1 MTPPVLPR
9 AFLPL
14 AAAAVLAGCS
24 LAPTYERPEVELPAG
39 FASAAAPAA
48 SEDTAAARPGWRSL
62 FGDPALRQLVE
73 LALQRNQDLRIAALN
88 IERARA
94 QWTAAGADRFPS
106 LSASYA
112 GSRSQPRT
120 ATNPQAVNA
129 SHTLGLGFSAFEL
142 DFFGRVASLSEAARA
157 QFLATAEARRSAEI
171 SLVAEVAS
179 TYLAWRGA
187 VESAALTQDT
197 LKGREE
203 SFKLVGLKAE
213 RGAASELDRVQAQ
226 SLVEAARASL
236 AQFRRQQQQSAN
248 ALVQLTGS
256 AALPSLPASLPLSDD
271 GMVAPLPALLPSSLL
286 DRRPDLRQ
294 AEQVLRA
301 ANANIGAARAAFLPR
316 LSLTTSAGVA
326 STALDQL
333 LSDGTRAWSLGASAA
348 LPIFDFGRNQANL
361 DAARTQAE
369 IAVAQYR
376 KAVQVALRETSDA
389 LAGLE
394 TYDVQMRAQQAQAEA
409 ERQRF
414 DLTELRYRAG
424 ASSQLDQL
432 DAQRSLLATQQA
444 AVQSRVS
451 LLQARVALYRALGGD
466 WTEAIRDER
475 DVPPLAATSPATPAS
490 GPR

>member
-1 MTPPVLPR
+1 MSR
-9 AFLPL
+9 ALLPL
-14 AAAAVLAGCS
+14 AAALMLAGCS
-24 LAPTYERPEVELPAG
+24 LAPTYERPSIELPEG
-39 FASAAAPAA
+39 FASQAAVPAPDNAAAH
-48 SEDTAAARPGWRSL
+48 PGWRSL
-62 FGDPALRQLVE
+62 FGDPALRRLVE
-73 LALQRNQDLRIAALN
+73 LALERNQDLRIAALN

-94 QWTAAGADRFPS
+94 QWTAAGADRLPS
-106 LSASYA
+106 LSASYS
-112 GSRSQPRT
+112 GTRSQPRS
-120 ATNPQAVNA
+120 AGNPNAVNSA
-129 SHTLGLGFSAFEL
+129 HTLGLGFSAFEL
-142 DFFGRVASLSEAARA
+142 DFFGRVANLSEAARA

-171 SLVAEVAS
+171 SLVAEVAN

-187 VESAALTQDT
+187 VESAALTENT

-203 SFKLVGLKAE
+203 SFRLVGLKAE

-256 AALPSLPASLPLSDD
+256 TGLPALPGSLPLADEGLVATLPASLPS
-271 GMVAPLPALLPSSLL
+271 ALL

-301 ANANIGAARAAFLPR
+301 ADANIGAARAAFLPR
-316 LSLTTSAGVA
+316 FSLTASAGVA
-326 STALDQL
+326 SPALDDL
-333 LSDGTRAWSLGASAA
+333 LSDGTRAWSLAGN
-348 LPIFDFGRNQANL
+348 LVQPIFDFGRNRANL

-376 KAVQVALRETSDA
+376 KAVQVALRETADA

-394 TYDVQMRAQQAQAEA
+394 TYEVQMRAQQAQAEA
-409 ERQRF
+409 EQKRY
-414 DLTELRYRAG
+414 DLTDLRYRAG

-466 WTEAIRDER
+466 WSEPIRDER
-475 DVPPLAATSPATPAS
+475 DVPRPDAASAA
-490 GPR
+490 R